1 MTRGRRRVIQA
12 VALTGWAAAVLGGL
26 AALAI
31 RAVDPAPIV
40 DNTFGMSPPGLV
52 AFVVFGISWATVG
65 ALLMIRVPDNI
76 VGAVMTL
83 IGAGYALSIL
93 AAAVTFSASAAGNAN
108 LAQAAAWWTVLAVI
122 DRGAHALPRV
132 HLSDRAAVTRPPG
145 TGSVACSSPCS
156 PSCSSGSSSSLGR
169 LHLFPTIDN
178 PITGGPDLRPL
189 LGPVP
194 FRTMVA
200 GSVLVAP
207 VVVAAVVSRYR
218 AADAIERLQ
227 LKWAFAALSISLG
240 ALLLTSVTGTGG
252 ATSGLPLAVYA
263 ATSSLVPVAIGIAIL
278 KRHLY
283 EIDRLISRTLSWAI
297 ITAVLLA
304 VFVAGVLG
312 LQAALAGFTQYAT
325 LAVAGSTLATFALF
339 QPLRKRVQRLVDRRF
354 DRARFDAER
363 TSAAFAERMR
373 VEVEIDAVAMDLLD
387 TIDGAVKPA
396 SRGLWLRGGAG

>member
-1 MTRGRRRVIQA
+1 MTPGRRRVIQA

-52 AFVVFGISWATVG
+52 AFVVYGISWATVG

-93 AAAVTFSASAAGNAN
+93 AAAVTFSASAAGNAS
-108 LAQAAAWWTVLAVI
+108 LAQAAAWWTVLLSSTGALTLYLAFIFPTGRGHTPAWDRVGRLFLAV
-122 DRGAHALPRV
+122 LTVVFVWLLVQP
-132 HLSDRAAVTRPPG
+132 
-145 TGSVACSSPCS
+145 
-156 PSCSSGSSSSLGR
+156 GR

-207 VVVAAVVSRYR
+207 VVIAAVVSRYR
-218 AADAIERLQ
+218 AADAIGRLQ
-227 LKWAFAALSISLG
+227 LKWAFAALSISLS

-252 ATSGLPLAVYA
+252 ATSGVPLAVYA

-297 ITAVLLA
+297 ITAVLLV
-304 VFVAGVLG
+304 VFAAGVLG

-325 LAVAGSTLATFALF
+325 LAVAGSTLATFAVF

-373 VEVEIDAVAMDLLD
+373 VEVEINAVAIDLLD
-387 TIDGAVKPA
+387 TVDEAMKPA
-396 SRGLWLRGGAG
+396 SRGLWLLGGTG

>member
-65 ALLMIRVPDNI
+65 ALLMVRVPDNI

-93 AAAVTFSASAAGNAN
+93 AAAGDVLGKRRRQREPRAGRCVVDGAA
-108 LAQAAAWWTVLAVI
+108 VV
-122 DRGAHALPRV
+122 DRRRSRCTSRSSSRP
-132 HLSDRAAVTRPPG
+132 AAVTRPPG
-145 TGSVACSSPCS
+145 TGSVALFLAVLTVVFVWLLVQP
-156 PSCSSGSSSSLGR
+156 GR

-189 LGPVP
+189 LGPMP
-194 FRTMVA
+194 FRTIVA
-200 GSVLVAP
+200 ASVLVAP

-218 AADAIERLQ
+218 AADAIGRLQ
-227 LKWAFAALSISLG
+227 LKWAFAALSISLS

-304 VFVAGVLG
+304 VFAAGVLG
-312 LQAALAGFTQYAT
+312 LQAVLAGFTQNAT

-373 VEVEIDAVAMDLLD
+373 VEVEIDAVAIDLLD
-387 TIDGAVKPA
+387 TIDEAVKPA
-396 SRGLWLRGGAG
+396 SRSLWLRGGAG

>member
-1 MTRGRRRVIQA
+1 MSRDRRLVIRA
-12 VALTGWAAAVLGGL
+12 VALTGWAAAVLGGI

-76 VGAVMTL
+76 VGAVMTI

-93 AAAVTFSASAAGNAN
+93 AAAVTFSASAAGDAN
-108 LAQAAAWWTVLAVI
+108 LAQAAAWWTVLLSSTGALTLYLAFI
-122 DRGAHALPRV
+122 FPTGRGHTPAWDTVGRLFLAMLTIVFVWLLVQP
-132 HLSDRAAVTRPPG
+132 
-145 TGSVACSSPCS
+145 
-156 PSCSSGSSSSLGR
+156 GR

-189 LGPVP
+189 LGPIP
-194 FRTMVA
+194 FRTMVG

-218 AADAIERLQ
+218 AADVVQRLQ
-227 LKWAFAALSISLG
+227 LKWAFAALAISLSS
-240 ALLLTSVTGTGG
+240 LLLTSVSGTGG
-252 ATSGLPLAVYA
+252 GTSGVPLAVYA

-304 VFVAGVLG
+304 VFAVGVLV
-312 LQAALAGFTQYAT
+312 LQSVLAGFTRNAT

-339 QPLRKRVQRLVDRRF
+339 QPLRRRVQRLVDRRF
-354 DRARFDAER
+354 DRARFDAEL
-363 TSAAFAERMR
+363 TAAAFAERMR
-373 VEVEIDAVAMDLLD
+373 VEVEINALAIDLLD
-387 TIDGAVKPA
+387 TIDEAVKPA
-396 SRGLWLRGGAG
+396 SRGLWLRGDAG

>member
-1 MTRGRRRVIQA
+1 MTRGRRRAIQA

-108 LAQAAAWWTVLAVI
+108 LAQAAAWWTVLLSSTGGLTLYLAFIFPTGHGHTPAWDRVGRVFLAV
-122 DRGAHALPRV
+122 LTVVFVWLLVQP
-132 HLSDRAAVTRPPG
+132 
-145 TGSVACSSPCS
+145 
-156 PSCSSGSSSSLGR
+156 GR

-200 GSVLVAP
+200 GSVLIAP

-218 AADAIERLQ
+218 AADAIGRLQ

-263 ATSSLVPVAIGIAIL
+263 ASSSLVPVAIGIAIL

-297 ITAVLLA
+297 ITAVLVS

-325 LAVAGSTLATFALF
+325 LAAAGSTLATFALF

-354 DRARFDAER
+354 DRARFDAEL

-373 VEVEIDAVAMDLLD
+373 GEVEIEAVAMDLLD
-387 TIDGAVKPA
+387 TIDGAVRPA

>member
-93 AAAVTFSASAAGNAN
+93 AAAVTFSASAAGNAS
-108 LAQAAAWWTVLAVI
+108 LAQAAAWWTVLLSSTGGLTLYLAFIFPTGRGHTPAWDRVGRLFLAV
-122 DRGAHALPRV
+122 LTVVFVWLLVQP
-132 HLSDRAAVTRPPG
+132 
-145 TGSVACSSPCS
+145 
-156 PSCSSGSSSSLGR
+156 GR

-189 LGPVP
+189 LGPMP
-194 FRTMVA
+194 FRTIVA

-218 AADAIERLQ
+218 AADAIGRLQ
-227 LKWAFAALSISLG
+227 LKWAFAALSISLS

-252 ATSGLPLAVYA
+252 ATSGVPLAVYA
-263 ATSSLVPVAIGIAIL
+263 ASSSLVPVAIGIAIL

-304 VFVAGVLG
+304 VFAAGVLG
-312 LQAALAGFTQYAT
+312 LQAALAGFTRNAT

-354 DRARFDAER
+354 DRARFDAELPR
-363 TSAAFAERMR
+363 PRSPSGC
-373 VEVEIDAVAMDLLD
+373 
-387 TIDGAVKPA
+387 GARWRSTP
-396 SRGLWLRGGAG
+396 SRWTCWTPSTGR

>member
-1 MTRGRRRVIQA
+1 MTRGRRRIIQA

-52 AFVVFGISWATVG
+52 AFVVYGISWATVG

-76 VGAVMTL
+76 VGAVMTI

-93 AAAVTFSASAAGNAN
+93 AAAVTFSASAAGNAS
-108 LAQAAAWWTVLAVI
+108 LAQAAAWWTVLLSSTGALTLYLAFIFPTGRGHTPAWDMVGRLFLAV
-122 DRGAHALPRV
+122 LTVVFVWLLVQP
-132 HLSDRAAVTRPPG
+132 
-145 TGSVACSSPCS
+145 
-156 PSCSSGSSSSLGR
+156 GR

-178 PITGGPDLRPL
+178 PITGGPDLRPM
-189 LGPVP
+189 LGPMP

-200 GSVLVAP
+200 ASVLIAP

-218 AADAIERLQ
+218 AADAIGRLQ
-227 LKWAFAALSISLG
+227 LKWAFAALAISLS
-240 ALLLTSVTGTGG
+240 ALLLTSLTGAGG
-252 ATSGLPLAVYA
+252 ATSGVPLAVYA
-263 ATSSLVPVAIGIAIL
+263 ASSSLVPVAIGIAIL

-283 EIDRLISRTLSWAI
+283 EIDRLISRTLSWAV
-297 ITAVLLA
+297 ITAVLVA
-304 VFVAGVLG
+304 VFVTGVLG
-312 LQAALAGFTQYAT
+312 LQAALAGLTHDAT

-339 QPLRKRVQRLVDRRF
+339 QPLRRRVQRLVDRRF
-354 DRARFDAER
+354 DRARFDAEV

-373 VEVEIDAVAMDLLD
+373 VEVEINAVAIDLLE
-387 TIDGAVKPA
+387 TIDEAMKPA
-396 SRGLWLRGGAG
+396 SRGLWLRGGTG

>member
-1 MTRGRRRVIQA
+1 MTRGRRRLIQA
-12 VALTGWAAAVLGGL
+12 VALAGWAAAVVGGL

-40 DNTFGMSPPGLV
+40 DNTFGMSPPGLI

-65 ALLMIRVPDNI
+65 AILMIRVPDNV
-76 VGAVMTL
+76 VGAVMTV

-93 AAAVTFSASAAGNAN
+93 AAAVTFSASAAGNAS
-108 LAQAAAWWTVLAVI
+108 LAQAAAWWTVLLSSTGALTLYLAFIFPTGRGHTPAWDRVGRAFLAMLVI
-122 DRGAHALPRV
+122 VFIWLLV
-132 HLSDRAAVTRPPG
+132 QPG
-145 TGSVACSSPCS
+145 P
-156 PSCSSGSSSSLGR
+156 

-189 LGPVP
+189 LGPMP
-194 FRTMVA
+194 FRTIVA
-200 GSVLVAP
+200 SSVLVAP

-218 AADAIERLQ
+218 AADAIQRLQ
-227 LKWAFAALSISLG
+227 LKWAFAALSISLS
-240 ALLLTSVTGTGG
+240 ALLATSVIGTRG

-283 EIDRLISRTLSWAI
+283 EIDRLISRTLSWAV

-304 VFVAGVLG
+304 VFAAGVLV
-312 LQAALAGFTQYAT
+312 LQAGLAGFTRNAT
-325 LAVAGSTLATFALF
+325 LAVAGSTIATFAIF

-354 DRARFDAER
+354 DRARFDAEL

-373 VEVEIDAVAMDLLD
+373 VEVEIDAVAIDLLD
-387 TIDGAVKPA
+387 TIDEAVKPA
-396 SRGLWLRGGAG
+396 SRSLWLRGGAG